1 METSQLSRLLE
12 QHEAVTAA
20 LASHLRTRQA
30 ELLDY
35 LDANL
40 PELQLAE
47 LKITLAF
54 ILDGRANHTPAQLS
68 AMTGVH
74 VNTCREVMYS
84 SPHINHARSII
95 MGRKEIRGA

>member
-35 LDANL
+35 VDENL
-40 PELQLAE
+40 PDLQLAE
-47 LKITLAF
+47 LKILMVF
-54 ILDGRANHTPAQLS
+54 ILDGRANHTPSELAS
-68 AMTGVH
+68 MSGVH
-74 VNTCREVMYS
+74 INTCREQMYS